1 MPALGIGALLFGVAQ
16 ATISAYVYSEAKN
29 HRLRPPVVPALVV
42 FVLGVLAVLV
52 LGGIVEVIV
61 LELLLVALYVVAQSL
76 MQRATS
82 A

>member
-16 ATISAYVYSEAKN
+16 AIISWYVYSEAKD
-29 HRLRPPVVPALVV
+29 HGLHPPVVPALIL

-52 LGGIVEVIV
+52 LEGVVGVII
-61 LELLLVALYVVAQSL
+61 LELLLIALYVVAQSL
-76 MQRATS
+76 KSRASS